1 MQFDYEAV
9 SRSIHGIIR
18 RWTCLHD
25 RIYQQPEDARDTVF
39 FCQPCKAVER
49 NACQTLE
56 RCIELFGKP
65 RGKST
70 LPGNYFCTL
79 VFSSCETK
87 VGRVVLHYNTVP
99 TNVEVVFFSL
109 FFFRAS
115 VGVKSWRKI
124 KKPKCTSRSKR
135 KNRKMPFTFVG
146 IVMNNPARFRILRPC
161 LINKN

>member
-87 VGRVVLHYNTVP
+87 VGRAVLHCNT
-99 TNVEVVFFSL
+99 NKQWGCL
-109 FFFRAS
+109 FYIIFALQSRPKLAKNPPKN
-115 VGVKSWRKI
+115 VKSTRRSN
-124 KKPKCTSRSKR
+124 KKQHPHL
-135 KNRKMPFTFVG
+135 FVCWY
-146 IVMNNPARFRILRPC
+146 L
-161 LINKN
+161 